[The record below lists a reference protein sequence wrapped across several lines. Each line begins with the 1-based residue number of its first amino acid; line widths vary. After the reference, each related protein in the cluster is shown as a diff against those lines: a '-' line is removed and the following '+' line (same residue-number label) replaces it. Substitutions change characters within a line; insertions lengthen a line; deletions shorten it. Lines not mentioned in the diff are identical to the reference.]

1 MTDPNGAPL
10 DNPLLQLRDILHA
23 LAAETVAAANNE
35 PKAAGWTAV
44 TLDARFSSTSSTTI
58 RKVRAT
64 VGNALVSVSSAYGRM
79 PLLTHQLRNTNIAF
93 PFYGVTITVTA
104 GGEVDVRL
112 KYDPNCYTDPAF
124 AAS

>member
-1 MTDPNGAPL
+1 MSDPNGAPL
-10 DNPLLQLRDILHA
+10 DNPLLQLRDILHV

-35 PKAAGWTAV
+35 PKAAGWTVV

-64 VGNALVSVSSAYGRM
+64 VGTALVSVDGAYGRM
-79 PLLTHQLRNTNIAF
+79 PILTYQLRNTNIGS
-93 PFYGVTITVTA
+93 PFYGVLLTVTA
-104 GGEVDVRL
+104 GGEVEVRL
-112 KYDPNCYTDPAF
+112 NYDPNCYTDPAF

>member
-10 DNPLLQLRDILHA
+10 DNPLLQLNDILRA
-23 LAAETVAAANNE
+23 LAAETVAAANDE

-44 TLDARFSSTSSTTI
+44 MLDARFSNTSSMTI

-64 VGNALVSVSSAYGRM
+64 VRAALVSVDSAYGRM
-79 PLLTHQLRNTNIAF
+79 PILTYQLRNTNIGS
-93 PFYGVTITVTA
+93 PFYGVMITVTPS
-104 GGEVDVRL
+104 GEVDVRL
-112 KYDPNCYTDPAF
+112 NYDPNCYTDPTF

>member
-23 LAAETVAAANNE
+23 LAAEIVAAANDE

-44 TLDARFSSTSSTTI
+44 TLDARFSNTSSMTV

-64 VGNALVSVSSAYGRM
+64 VGTTLVSVDSGYRRM
-79 PLLTHQLRNTNIAF
+79 PILTFQLRNTNIGS
-93 PFYGVTITVTA
+93 PFYGVLLTVTA

-112 KYDPNCYTDPAF
+112 NYDPNCYTDPAF

>member
-1 MTDPNGAPL
+1 MSDPNGTQL
-10 DNPLLQLRDILHA
+10 DNPLLQLNDILRA
-23 LAAETVAAANNE
+23 LAEVTVAAANNE

-44 TLDARFSSTSSTTI
+44 TLDARFSNMSSTTM

-64 VGNALVSVSSAYGRM
+64 VGAALVSVDSAYGRM
-79 PLLTHQLRNTNIAF
+79 PILTYQLRNTNIGS
-93 PFYGVTITVTA
+93 PFYGVLLTVTA

-112 KYDPNCYTDPAF
+112 NYDPNCYADPAF